1 MLTQQAKLKLT
12 LAIAATSAAL
22 TGTVL
27 AASSPVDTQAN
38 PTATATTAA
47 VGSPRV
53 QQQIASQ
60 RFHDAKRCLESG
72 VEMEQLSNRVK
83 LCKSQPAGTT
93 EAQACAIATQ
103 QFDAKVQA
111 NGGRAA
117 QASCSADPRVV
128 ETQYREAVTKAAT
141 AGDVDAQLCY
151 VQGWFPLASPAD
163 VPAYKASASTYMKNA
178 YARGD
183 WRVAQLL
190 ITASETAGHGGAG
203 LMVNFPIVGT
213 PFTVYREYRLLAH
226 GATGAYA
233 TSVNAAAKDASTKL
247 TAAQIAN
254 ADTWAGQEYRRH
266 FSKSPPLSAA
276 PTPCFIASSAAEQ

>member
-1 MLTQQAKLKLT
+1 MLTQQTKLKLT

-38 PTATATTAA
+38 PTATATTSV

-60 RFHDAKRCLESG
+60 RFQDAKRCLESG
-72 VEMEQLSNRVK
+72 VEMEQLNNRVK
-83 LCKSQPAGTT
+83 LCKSQPAGT
-93 EAQACAIATQ
+93 ADARACATVTQ
-103 QFDAKVQA
+103 QFDAKIRA
-111 NGGRAA
+111 NGGRVA
-117 QASCSADPRVV
+117 QASCSADPQVV
-128 ETQYREAVTKAAT
+128 ETQYRDAVTKAAI

-163 VPAYKASASTYMKNA
+163 VPTYKASASAYMNQA
-178 YARGD
+178 FARGD
-183 WRVAQLL
+183 WRVVQLL

-203 LMVNFPIVGT
+203 LMINFPIVGT

-226 GATGAYA
+226 GATGAYV
-233 TSVNAAAKDASTKL
+233 TSVNAAAKDASAKL

>member
-1 MLTQQAKLKLT
+1 MLMQLTKLKLT
-12 LAIAATSAAL
+12 FAIAAISAAL

-27 AASSPVDTQAN
+27 ASSKPVDTQTN
-38 PTATATTAA
+38 STGTATTSAT
-47 VGSPRV
+47 GGTSV

-60 RFHDAKRCLESG
+60 QFRDAKRCLESG

-93 EAQACAIATQ
+93 EARTCAIAAQ
-103 QFDAKVQA
+103 QFDAKIQA

-117 QASCSADPRVV
+117 QASCSADPQVI

-163 VPAYKASASTYMKNA
+163 ISAYKANASTYMNKA

-183 WRVAQLL
+183 WRVVQLL
-190 ITASETAGHGGAG
+190 ITASETAEHGGAG

-233 TSVNAAAKDASTKL
+233 ASVNAAAKDVSAKL

-254 ADTWAGQEYRRH
+254 ADAWAAQEYRRH

-276 PTPCFIASSAAEQ
+276 PTPCFTASSAAEK